1 MNSAITI
8 TQYKDKLTG
17 SCEGRKVAKLFQD
30 KVNVMSDTYYNQL
43 VSGLKNEFEPTH
55 AKITDMFNLSYSSL
69 AVDENDK
76 LLSARKLKINNPTNL
91 FNNSYEEYNKSVE
104 SDVITKRNN
113 AKADKTYVDN
123 VVPFPSIKME
133 EKKEVENAPVY
144 TNNVVEFPKE
154 RVAFRNETSSSLNND
169 TANNVSNNSNNTLS
183 RLSRIDYNA
192 SSMSNSFEKN
202 ETPVRDNTV
211 SIDDYLQHGKIKSN
225 DHDLKVLMENNKRLN
240 SEINESQR
248 VLEQLEA
255 QLSKLKE
262 ISEAKRQARINEL
275 EEENLSKTA
284 TLNGLTEQI
293 KALQEA
299 IKLEQ
304 QSVNEGSIRR
314 VA

>member
-8 TQYKDKLTG
+8 TQCKDKITG

-30 KVNVMSDTYYNQL
+30 KVNVMSDTYYSQL
-43 VSGLKNEFEPTH
+43 LSSLKNEFEPTQS
-55 AKITDMFNLSYSSL
+55 KITDMFNLSYSSL
-69 AVDENDK
+69 AVLENDK

-104 SDVITKRNN
+104 SEVN
-113 AKADKTYVDN
+113 AKINSAKVNKPYVDN
-123 VVPFPSIKME
+123 VVSFPSVKME
-133 EKKEVENAPVY
+133 EKKEVESIPLYA
-144 TNNVVEFPKE
+144 NNIVEFPKE

-169 TANNVSNNSNNTLS
+169 TTNTVSNNSNNTLS

-192 SSMSNSFEKN
+192 NNMNNSIEKN

-225 DHDLKVLMENNKRLN
+225 DHDLKVLMENNERLN

-293 KALQEA
+293 KELQEA

-304 QSVNEGSIRR
+304 QSVNEGTIRR